1 MCGID
6 AAHGPRLQPMMQILH
21 HGQVNVAEL
30 RWFLSLCATQ
40 STRASAD
47 QLGVSQSTL
56 SRALCRIEDHVEL
69 ELFDRVG
76 RRLRLNHLGRLYRPH
91 VQRAIGELDAG
102 HQAVRLGQRA
112 LRLGLPHATASW
124 LLGGPLRELTRRH
137 PQISL
142 SLREGTSRN
151 LVAWLGQGLIDAA
164 VISWFAAD
172 AVQRESTGAKW
183 LAFPPPVLT
192 LLMQPGHSLLKRGT
206 VEVHALDHQP
216 MVAYPRGT
224 DVRTTVDSALAAS
237 AVVAETSFESSDT
250 ATLLAA
256 VSAGLGSALIPMT
269 GVAKNASPQFRRCRK

>member
-1 MCGID
+1 M
-6 AAHGPRLQPMMQILH
+6 
-21 HGQVNVAEL
+21 
-30 RWFLSLCATQ
+30 
-40 STRASAD
+40 
-47 QLGVSQSTL
+47 
-56 SRALCRIEDHVEL
+56 
-69 ELFDRVG
+69 
-76 RRLRLNHLGRLYRPH
+76 
-91 VQRAIGELDAG
+91 
-102 HQAVRLGQRA
+102 
-112 LRLGLPHATASW
+112 
-124 LLGGPLRELTRRH
+124 GGPLRELTRRH

-269 GVAKNASPQFRRCRK
+269 GVAKNGVTTVPTLPQVIWRLGLAFHPGASWAPMLIDLLGILRRE